1 MSDELKRA
9 WDEADRLRGVIRDV
23 CSAMDPSGHV
33 AAENVE
39 QKAEEMRKEI
49 ERLTDPVDGLEAKL
63 VERTA
68 EREEARDWVRR
79 LTREQRV
86 LTCAFCGAE
95 YPPGT
100 PESNDAALTAH
111 VRVCPKHPMRETEA
125 EVSRLTDA
133 LDTAETCRE
142 SLRKGLEQAS
152 EQIAEMTA
160 EAKVATAE
168 IEQLRDTVHNYKAL
182 LAAAESAGREVCDE
196 RDAWKE
202 QAGANAHGCQEQK
215 TFREAAEA
223 ERDDARTDI
232 AKAQSLLVKIG
243 APEHMIG
250 RHDEDPRATLR
261 EQIGAL
267 RHVFWS
273 IATDRGKAKIPN
285 GVPWA
290 DAAEEEARRLRA
302 DLLKLGAPN
311 GPREA
316 AEAERDDARRLVTLE
331 RRVGRWMS
339 TEDEEALRRLRREA
353 TKWDGSKVDPP
364 VRRARHD
371 RHCMIGDG
379 VGCSHEPGCE
389 VER

>member
-223 ERDDARTDI
+223 ERDDAR
-232 AKAQSLLVKIG
+232 
-243 APEHMIG
+243 
-250 RHDEDPRATLR
+250 
-261 EQIGAL
+261 
-267 RHVFWS
+267 
-273 IATDRGKAKIPN
+273 
-285 GVPWA
+285 
-290 DAAEEEARRLRA
+290 
-302 DLLKLGAPN
+302 
-311 GPREA
+311 
-316 AEAERDDARRLVTLE
+316 RLVTLE

-364 VRRARHD
+364 VRHARHD

-389 VER
+389 VEP

>member
-1 MSDELKRA
+1 MSGKREWTAERHAAA
-9 WDEADRLRGVIRDV
+9 WGRCNRATPGPWKWIVYWLSSTRSDATWQDGWTSNSHRRLTAEDRQDGGVAYGTKQRDGCGDIVIGEADMAFIEEARLDLPDALR
-23 CSAMDPSGHV
+23 
-33 AAENVE
+33 
-39 QKAEEMRKEI
+39 EI

-68 EREEARDWVRR
+68 EREEAREWVRR

-196 RDAWKE
+196 RDEARAEIERLKAE
-202 QAGANAHGCQEQK
+202 EVAPVIER
-215 TFREAAEA
+215 FREPFGADVPQAPSGKRTTAEDMRERAAQEA
-223 ERDDARTDI
+223 ERALIEYAEIDVLDKT
-232 AKAQSLLVKIG
+232 
-243 APEHMIG
+243 PERI
-250 RHDEDPRATLR
+250 R
-261 EQIGAL
+261 I
-267 RHVFWS
+267 
-273 IATDRGKAKIPN
+273 
-285 GVPWA
+285 
-290 DAAEEEARRLRA
+290 ARRIRA
-302 DLLKLGAPN
+302 LPL
-311 GPREA
+311 
-316 AEAERDDARRLVTLE
+316 
-331 RRVGRWMS
+331 
-339 TEDEEALRRLRREA
+339 
-353 TKWDGSKVDPP
+353 
-364 VRRARHD
+364 
-371 RHCMIGDG
+371 
-379 VGCSHEPGCE
+379 
-389 VER
+389 